1 MGSIFGIISKKDP
14 TTSDRLQAMSRSLA
28 HRVHD
33 RSWHWNDD
41 RCALGTAIIHI
52 TQGAELEKKPE
63 IGDTLSTHVI
73 SCDARIDNRDEL
85 IAQFDLSPNI
95 CCDSEL
101 ILALYQTIGYNC
113 LDYLLGAFAFAIYD
127 RRDGSLFCA
136 RDHFGEKPF
145 SYAFVDNQFVFASEP
160 LGVVASGIVR
170 AQINDSRVLSLLAMN
185 PRDTTSTAYQGV
197 ARLQGSYAL
206 KLDETGLNI
215 WRYWKPEVPKVPLSG
230 SDDEIADCFIT
241 LLREAVYCRLRSS
254 KPVGACLS
262 GGLDSSTIVMLAREK
277 VAEHSPIG
285 HLFTFSATFPTV
297 PGSDEEQ
304 WIKLVED
311 VDAPGLAPIE
321 ISRHRMDNLSPLTHT
336 PALVEALDEP
346 MLAPN
351 LFQIWELASQAKMK
365 GIGVLLGGHDG
376 DTVVSHGF
384 SLLTELVLQEEW
396 DRFAIELDLLS
407 NFLGNYEGSKKALL
421 AQYAVPCV
429 PYLKKIG
436 AWARAFKTARIL
448 WSNYGVSSRS
458 LLGAAA
464 PDALKLLARKWRQA
478 YGRRGLTQ
486 LSQSVQ
492 ASARYLSSLPL
503 PMESWRSSATEDHVR
518 NIELPLIAESFE
530 FFDRIGARI
539 GIEQRHPFFDKR
551 LVEFC
556 LALPV
561 RFKVREG
568 WTRFILR
575 EATKGILPEP
585 VRLRRDKSN
594 LGHNLAVSL
603 TGERDRLSTAF
614 STAPPAFSRFWSVT
628 GLQRTVEKYM
638 VNPNGTDAFVL
649 QLAYSHAIWIENHG
663 SLDRSFAEPIA

>member
-1 MGSIFGIISKKDP
+1 MGSIFGIFSKRNCI
-14 TTSDRLQAMSRSLA
+14 TLDRLQAMSHSLA

-41 RCALGTAIIHI
+41 RCALGTTIIHI
-52 TQGAELEKKPE
+52 AQGAELEKEPK
-63 IGDTLSTHVI
+63 IGDTFSTHI
-73 SCDARIDNRDEL
+73 IACDARIDNREQL
-85 IAQFDLSPNI
+85 IERFNLSPNI

-101 ILALYQTIGYNC
+101 ILALYQSIGDKC
-113 LDYLLGAFAFAIYD
+113 LDHFLGAFAFAIYD
-127 RRDGSLFCA
+127 QRDSSLFCA

-145 SYAFVDNQFVFASEP
+145 SYAFVDDEFAFASEP
-160 LGVVASGIVR
+160 SGVVASGIVEN
-170 AQINDSRVLSLLAMN
+170 QINDSRVLSLLAMN
-185 PRDTTSTAYQGV
+185 PRDTTSTVYRRV
-197 ARLQGSYAL
+197 LRLQGSHAL
-206 KLDETGLNI
+206 RVDGKGLKV
-215 WRYWKPEVPKVPLSG
+215 WRYWKPEVPAVPLSG
-230 SDDEIADCFIT
+230 SDDEIADSFIT

-254 KPVGACLS
+254 KPVGSCLS

-277 VAEHSPIG
+277 MAEHSPIG

-311 VDAPGLAPIE
+311 VDAPELSPIE
-321 ISRHRMDNLSPLTHT
+321 VSRSRMDNLSPLTHT
-336 PALVEALDEP
+336 AALVEALDEP

-351 LFQIWELASQAKMK
+351 LFQIWELASQAKLK
-365 GIGVLLGGHDG
+365 GVGVLLGGHDG

-384 SLLTELVLQEEW
+384 SLLTELVLKEEW
-396 DRFAIELDLLS
+396 QRFAIELDLLS

-421 AQYAVPCV
+421 AQYVVPCV
-429 PYLKKIG
+429 PHLWASG
-436 AWARAFKTARIL
+436 ASLRAFKTAGIL
-448 WSNYGVSSRS
+448 WSEYGVSASS

-464 PDALKLLARKWRQA
+464 PNSLKRLVRKWRQA
-478 YGRRGLTQ
+478 RGRIGLRQ

-492 ASARYLSSLPL
+492 TSTRYLSLLPL
-503 PMESWRSSATEDHVR
+503 PLESWRSSATEDHVR

-603 TGERDRLSTAF
+603 IGERDRLSAAF
-614 STAPPAFSRFWSVT
+614 STASPEFSRFWNIAS
-628 GLQRTVEKYM
+628 LQRTVESYM
-638 VNPNGTDAFVL
+638 IHPNGTDAFIL
-649 QLAYSHAIWIENHG
+649 QLAYSHSIWSKNHRG
-663 SLDRSFAEPIA
+663 LDK